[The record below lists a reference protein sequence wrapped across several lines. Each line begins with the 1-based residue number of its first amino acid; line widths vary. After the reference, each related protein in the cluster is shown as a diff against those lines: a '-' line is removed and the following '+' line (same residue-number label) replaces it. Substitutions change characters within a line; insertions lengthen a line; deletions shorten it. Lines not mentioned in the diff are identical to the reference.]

1 MKIEHIA
8 IWTKQLDVLKQFY
21 ENYFGATPNVKYH
34 NPTKG
39 FSSYFLSFETG
50 SRLEIMEMDSV
61 PESKD
66 DIYDQFTGFIHMAIS
81 LGSEQAVDELTSRL
95 VEDGYERLDGPRR
108 TGDGYYESC
117 VLDPDGNRLELTV

>member
-8 IWTKQLDVLKQFY
+8 IWTKQLEVLKRFY
-21 ENYFGATPNVKYH
+21 EDYFGAASSQKYR

-39 FSSYFLSFETG
+39 FSSYFLSFESG

-81 LGSEQAVDELTSRL
+81 LWSEQAVGELTSRL
-95 VEDGYERLDGPRR
+95 IQDGYERLDGPRR
-108 TGDGYYESC
+108 TGDGYYESSI
-117 VLDPDGNRLELTV
+117 LDPDGNRLELTV